1 MSRLPRRERAATHVA
16 VAALSATLTVAA
28 HSHESSENLNRASI
42 QTEVVASGLVYPW
55 SIAFLPS
62 GELLVTEL
70 PGRLRTVR
78 DGRLLPDSIRGLPR
92 LVNLFDV
99 AVHPRFDESALIY
112 FSYAATGPGG
122 VGLEVMRARL
132 VGRQLVDN
140 RVIFQAKP
148 KIPKMVMSGGRLLFC
163 ADGTLLVTVG
173 DRSDIASAAQNPQS
187 HLGTVVRITDDG
199 SVPSDNPFRTGAQRL
214 PEVFS
219 YGHRNVQGMALDPT
233 TGAILLAEHGPIG
246 GDELNQLRAG
256 GNYGWPYVTAGKV
269 SQDIGGVPAAEAV
282 FDDVLQ
288 APLRTWEATV
298 GPGGLAVHPGRKISE
313 WRGSVFIASLTQRH
327 LLHISAGSQPGQEE
341 RLLLE
346 LGERIRDVRVG
357 PDEALYVATDALNG
371 RILRLVRAR

>member
-1 MSRLPRRERAATHVA
+1 MLPLSRCERPAPRVA
-16 VAALSATLTVAA
+16 VAALSATLIVAA
-28 HSHESSENLNRASI
+28 HSHGSSENLNRASI
-42 QTEVVASGLVYPW
+42 QTEVIASGLVYPW
-55 SIAFLPS
+55 SIAFLSS

-78 DGRLLPDSIRGLPR
+78 DGRLLPDSIRGLPP

-99 AVHPRFDESALIY
+99 AVHPRFDETALIY

-140 RVIFQAKP
+140 QVIFQAKP

-163 ADGTLLVTVG
+163 TDGTLLVTVG

-199 SVPSDNPFRTGAQRL
+199 SVPSDNPFRTGVQRL

-233 TGAILLAEHGPIG
+233 TGTILLAEHGPIG

-269 SQDIGGVPAAEAV
+269 SQDMGQVPAAAAV
-282 FDDVLQ
+282 DEVLQ

-298 GPGGLAVHPGRKISE
+298 GPGGLAVHPGRKLSE
-313 WRGSVFIASLTQRH
+313 WQGSVFIASLTQRH
-327 LLHISAGSQPGQEE
+327 LLHITAGSQPGQEE
-341 RLLLE
+341 RLLVE

-371 RILRLVRAR
+371 RILRLVSAR